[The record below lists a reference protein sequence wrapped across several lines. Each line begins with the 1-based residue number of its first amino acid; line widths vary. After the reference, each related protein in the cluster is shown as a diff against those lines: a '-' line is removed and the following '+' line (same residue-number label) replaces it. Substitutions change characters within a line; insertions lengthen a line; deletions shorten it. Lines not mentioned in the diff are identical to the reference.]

1 MQERCDTHGMVSYKC
16 QRVMSGK
23 NKVKYK
29 DKKGLHYAGQSFPE
43 TTVEMQNI
51 ILEIILQVPCLDLS
65 VCPTEPTRR
74 NEGG

>member
-1 MQERCDTHGMVSYKC
+1 MT
-16 QRVMSGK
+16 
-23 NKVKYK
+23 
-29 DKKGLHYAGQSFPE
+29 KKGLYCVGQTFPE

-65 VCPTEPTRR
+65 VCPTEATSR